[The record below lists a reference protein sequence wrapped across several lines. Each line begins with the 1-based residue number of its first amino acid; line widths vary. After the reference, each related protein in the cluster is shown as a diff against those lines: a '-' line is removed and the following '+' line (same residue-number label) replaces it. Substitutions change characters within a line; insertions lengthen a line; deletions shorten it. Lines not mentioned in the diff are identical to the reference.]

1 MSFARNFAAGQQ
13 IAQNAMDTF
22 NTARRNRDLRRI
34 ADARP
39 EEISGF
45 SEADADQIR
54 AMSQA
59 INPETGQ
66 PYYQFEDN
74 GQGGL
79 NVRNNFSYE
88 GADGQMVAPGSTL
101 GLQQRPLTEFLGRRY
116 EAPLSDDQ
124 MEAARYR
131 AMADVMG
138 REDPMLGMRMR
149 RELRQ
154 DERDGWRFGVEQ
166 QRAPL
171 QTRQLEQSV
180 LTGGI
185 QLGQAQRGLNVQR
198 AEDAAMTMPAD
209 EVRSTLTGYLN
220 TNRSDIPLLVLGQ
233 TKDGFIMAD
242 RNPQTGEVG
251 PQFTV
256 PLSVGRKLVVGMQ
269 LAEQG
274 FGREA
279 LQYLSGVDENITALV
294 DRYNRINM
302 DNARL
307 TNDALG
313 HQFRL
318 DTDRERLGLQ
328 ARETSARIT
337 ALNNAEARAA
347 AEDWSIIGSSEDG
360 RGLTRFNRRSGQ
372 IEVVPLPEGTD
383 ARGLFRRISGQ
394 GPDISVEKIYEQ
406 LVGTQIPG
414 QPRGAMYTPEQAL
427 AEARRLAA
435 GQQDPFMERLDA
447 LLGSGTDPF
456 APQAPTRPGSTPAP
470 TRQAAAPS
478 PAPSPRPQPRPDP
491 NRPDPNRNPVTGA
504 ARETATQGPNI
515 VEAVGRGLDS
525 GAVRYLRGKIDRG
538 EPLTPAETERARRY
552 NLVP

>member
-131 AMADVMG
+131 AMAGVMG

-154 DERDGWRFGVEQ
+154 DERDDWRFGVEQ

-180 LTGGI
+180 RTGDI
-185 QLGQAQRGLNVQR
+185 QLGQAQRGLNVQS

-279 LQYLSGVDENITALV
+279 LHYLSGVDENITALV

-302 DNARL
+302 DNARI
-307 TNDALG
+307 TNDALS

-318 DTDRERLGLQ
+318 DTDRARLGLQ
-328 ARETSARIT
+328 ARETGARIS
-337 ALNNAEARAA
+337 AMNRPQWQNFVGADGEPVMVDLN
-347 AEDWSIIGSSEDG
+347 SVQS
-360 RGLTRFNRRSGQ
+360 RGGVAQ
-372 IEVVPLPEGTD
+372 LPEGVRMPRLPQTLSDQEQAAYKAALEQLAQLPPDAPQAQVDAIYARFGLDPRKFGGSRGLPGWGGNQPAPTD
-383 ARGLFRRISGQ
+383 GRASATPPTGSFRPMPALNVTRPRPQFDNPANFERRSERGLFGGVNYFYYDPATRRRL
-394 GPDISVEKIYEQ
+394 SVEEYSR
-406 LVGTQIPG
+406 LTGG
-414 QPRGAMYTPEQAL
+414 Q
-427 AEARRLAA
+427 
-435 GQQDPFMERLDA
+435 
-447 LLGSGTDPF
+447 
-456 APQAPTRPGSTPAP
+456 
-470 TRQAAAPS
+470 
-478 PAPSPRPQPRPDP
+478 
-491 NRPDPNRNPVTGA
+491 
-504 ARETATQGPNI
+504 
-515 VEAVGRGLDS
+515 
-525 GAVRYLRGKIDRG
+525 
-538 EPLTPAETERARRY
+538 
-552 NLVP
+552 

>member
-39 EEISGF
+39 QELSGF
-45 SEADADQIR
+45 SEADADQMR

-131 AMADVMG
+131 AMAGVMG

-154 DERDGWRFGVEQ
+154 DERDDWRFGVEQ

-180 LTGGI
+180 RTGDI
-185 QLGQAQRGLNVQR
+185 QLGQAQRGLNVQS

-269 LAEQG
+269 LAEKG

-279 LQYLSGVDENITALV
+279 LQYLSGVDENITALI
-294 DRYNRINM
+294 DRYNRSAM
-302 DNARL
+302 DSARL
-307 TNDALG
+307 TNDALS

-318 DTDRERLGLQ
+318 DTDRARLGLQ
-328 ARETSARIT
+328 ARETGARIS
-337 ALNNAEARAA
+337 AMNRPQWQHFVGADGEPVMVDLN
-347 AEDWSIIGSSEDG
+347 SIQS
-360 RGLTRFNRRSGQ
+360 RGGVAQ
-372 IEVVPLPEGTD
+372 LPEGVRMPRLPQTLSD
-383 ARGLFRRISGQ
+383 AEKVAYQEAVKLIAMLPENAPPGASADIFRRFGLNPERFTGNPGLPTSARFGG
-394 GPDISVEKIYEQ
+394 GPAPTPASAAPVPPPEVATPTRRSAPPPE
-406 LVGTQIPG
+406 IPTMEEI
-414 QPRGAMYTPEQAL
+414 QQQTRANRERILAFSRDPEVQ
-427 AEARRLAA
+427 
-435 GQQDPFMERLDA
+435 RLDA
-447 LLGSGTDPF
+447 LRAKALRDG
-456 APQAPTRPGSTPAP
+456 
-470 TRQAAAPS
+470 
-478 PAPSPRPQPRPDP
+478 
-491 NRPDPNRNPVTGA
+491 NPVEA
-504 ARETATQGPNI
+504 NNIIRQINEIRRE
-515 VEAVGRGLDS
+515 RYGL
-525 GAVRYLRGKIDRG
+525 GQ
-538 EPLTPAETERARRY
+538 
-552 NLVP
+552 

>member
-45 SEADADQIR
+45 SEADADQMR

-101 GLQQRPLTEFLGRRY
+101 GLRQRPLTEFLGRRY

-131 AMADVMG
+131 AMAGVMG

-154 DERDGWRFGVEQ
+154 DERDDWRFGVEQ

-180 LTGGI
+180 RTGDI
-185 QLGQAQRGLNVQR
+185 QLGQAQRGLNVQS

-279 LQYLSGVDENITALV
+279 LQYLSGVDENITALI
-294 DRYNRINM
+294 DRYNRSNM

-313 HQFRL
+313 RQFGL
-318 DTDRERLGLQ
+318 DTDRARLGLQ
-328 ARETSARIT
+328 ARETEARIT
-337 ALNNAEARAA
+337 ALNNAESRAPRELRPETVEALNDLRDRISQEADPARRRQLENDWNRLYSMASTELGRVVMPRSQAEIGPLDKERLTAYFRALENLGPSAPQGQVDALAA
-347 AEDWSIIGSSEDG
+347 RFGVTHLLSDSPGGLPTTSRFGGSRGLPGWGGNQPAPTDG
-360 RGLTRFNRRSGQ
+360 RASATPSTGVSRPIPAPNITQARPQFGNPANFERRS
-372 IEVVPLPEGTD
+372 E
-383 ARGLFRRISGQ
+383 RGLFGGVNYFYYDPATRRRL
-394 GPDISVEKIYEQ
+394 SVEEYNR
-406 LVGTQIPG
+406 LTGG
-414 QPRGAMYTPEQAL
+414 Q
-427 AEARRLAA
+427 
-435 GQQDPFMERLDA
+435 
-447 LLGSGTDPF
+447 
-456 APQAPTRPGSTPAP
+456 
-470 TRQAAAPS
+470 
-478 PAPSPRPQPRPDP
+478 
-491 NRPDPNRNPVTGA
+491 
-504 ARETATQGPNI
+504 
-515 VEAVGRGLDS
+515 
-525 GAVRYLRGKIDRG
+525 
-538 EPLTPAETERARRY
+538 
-552 NLVP
+552 